1 MWYTQYVL
9 FELGHRA
16 TTALQEALVELR
28 RHLNI
33 STMPGVYCVFDTE
46 VQSKPIVVVIVVV
59 VERRYAAAAA
69 VMSLPRT
76 FLYRGRG
83 ERSDGSNLSLTAAF
97 LARELS

>member
-1 MWYTQYVL
+1 MWCTQYVL

-46 VQSKPIVVVIVVV
+46 VQSKPIVVVIVVI
-59 VERRYAAAAA
+59 ERRYAAAAA

-76 FLYRGRG
+76 FPRTRGGIQTDRTC
-83 ERSDGSNLSLTAAF
+83 R
-97 LARELS
+97 